1 MEKRILS
8 GIRATSKL
16 HIGNYLGALKQ
27 FIDIQN
33 TGEFQCYFF
42 IADLHALTT
51 PFEPKELRK
60 NSLEVAAEFIAAGLD
75 PKKSVIFLQNQV
87 HEHSELAWI
96 FECITP
102 LGELERMTQFKDKS
116 GIYSLF
122 SKYLPELSE
131 QRLQEI
137 TPLIDE
143 VKNSQIVTEAVLK
156 KIADSLNIALK
167 TVIEIFRTGELTRN
181 KAKLGLLAYPTLMA
195 ADILM
200 YKPFAVPV
208 GEDQTQHIELS
219 RIIARKFNKQF
230 GQTFPEPKN
239 YALKPLRIQS
249 LKNPE
254 KKMSK
259 TGDEPL
265 YLDDTPEITKSK
277 IKKAVTATDTSGN
290 SLGAENLFY
299 LLSHFGTVEHIAYF
313 ADMKKSGNVK
323 YSELKEILAED
334 ISNHFA
340 DFRNKKKELLENP
353 DKLITILA
361 DGAKKASHI
370 ASQTLEEVKKKIGLI

>member
-116 GIYSLF
+116 A
-122 SKYLPELSE
+122 
-131 QRLQEI
+131 QNQ
-137 TPLIDE
+137 
-143 VKNSQIVTEAVLK
+143 KNINA
-156 KIADSLNIALK
+156 
-167 TVIEIFRTGELTRN
+167 
-181 KAKLGLLAYPTLMA
+181 GLLCYPALMA

-277 IKKAVTATDTSGN
+277 IKKAVTATDTSGS

-361 DGAKKASHI
+361 DGAKKARHI